1 MVAEMIGF
9 FFILIVM
16 VVVIIRRQLE
26 KNKVSAN
33 SFDQSA
39 TRLQL
44 QLEEAADVII
54 DRMENHVNHLEFLI
68 EEADNKIVELDQR
81 IKTMEELSQKQ
92 LVFEKQAA
100 VHHINDVNPVTD
112 HAETIKEVIEHK
124 TEVTVKALQ
133 PKFVLKDSALNT
145 EVFDMLDKGCSLDQ
159 ITKETGIG
167 KGAIK
172 LIKQMYKNKKLDK
185 L

>member
-16 VVVIIRRQLE
+16 VFVIIRRQLE
-26 KNKVSAN
+26 KNKVSTN

-39 TRLQL
+39 ARLQL

-54 DRMENHVNHLEFLI
+54 ARMENHVDHLEFLI
-68 EEADNKIVELDQR
+68 EEADTKIIELDHH
-81 IKTMEELSQKQ
+81 IKKMEELSKKQ
-92 LVFEKQAA
+92 LDFEKQAA
-100 VHHINDVNPVTD
+100 VHRMNDVNPVTN
-112 HAETIKEVIEHK
+112 HAETIKEVSENKI
-124 TEVTVKALQ
+124 EVTAKVLR

-145 EVFDMLDKGCSLDQ
+145 TVFDMLDKGCSLDQ

>member
-54 DRMENHVNHLEFLI
+54 ARMENHVNHLEFLI
-68 EEADNKIVELDQR
+68 EEADNKIVELDHC
-81 IKTMEELSQKQ
+81 IKTIEKLSKKQ
-92 LVFEKQAA
+92 LDFEKKEAF
-100 VHHINDVNPVTD
+100 HCINDVNLVMNQ
-112 HAETIKEVIEHK
+112 AEMIEKAVENEAEVIK
-124 TEVTVKALQ
+124 TMR
-133 PKFVLKDSALNT
+133 PNFVLKDSALNT
-145 EVFDMLDKGCSLDQ
+145 AVFDMLNKGCSLDQ

-172 LIKQMYKNKKLDK
+172 LIKQMYKNKNLDK

>member
-9 FFILIVM
+9 FFILVVM
-16 VVVIIRRQLE
+16 VGVIIRRQLE
-26 KNKVSAN
+26 KNKISAN

-54 DRMENHVNHLEFLI
+54 TRMENHVNHLEFLI
-68 EEADNKIVELDQR
+68 EEADNKIVELDHR
-81 IKTMEELSQKQ
+81 IKMIEELSQK
-92 LVFEKQAA
+92 LPIFEKEAA
-100 VHHINDVNPVTD
+100 FHHINDVNPVTN
-112 HAETIKEVIEHK
+112 HVETIKKVIEHK
-124 TEVTVKALQ
+124 TEVTAKTMRS
-133 PKFVLKDSALNT
+133 KFVLKDSALNT
-145 EVFDMLDKGCSLDQ
+145 AVFDMLDKGCSLDQ

-172 LIKQMYKNKKLDK
+172 LIKQMYKNKNLDK

>member
-1 MVAEMIGF
+1 MVAAMIGF

-26 KNKVSAN
+26 KNKLSAN

-54 DRMENHVNHLEFLI
+54 ARMENHVNHLEFLI
-68 EEADNKIVELDQR
+68 EEADNKIVELDHR
-81 IKTMEELSQKQ
+81 IKTIEELSQKQ
-92 LVFEKQAA
+92 LVFEKQVA
-100 VHHINDVNPVTD
+100 VHHINDMNPVTNQ
-112 HAETIKEVIEHK
+112 AETIEKAVEYEV
-124 TEVTVKALQ
+124 EVTKPMR

-145 EVFDMLDKGCSLDQ
+145 AVFDMLDKGCSLDQ

>member
-1 MVAEMIGF
+1 MVAAMIGF
-9 FFILIVM
+9 CFILIVM
-16 VVVIIRRQLE
+16 VIVIIRRQLE

-54 DRMENHVNHLEFLI
+54 ARMENHVNHLEFLI
-68 EEADNKIVELDQR
+68 EEADTKIIELDHR
-81 IKTMEELSQKQ
+81 IKTIEDLSKNQ
-92 LVFEKQAA
+92 LDFEKQVD
-100 VHHINDVNPVTD
+100 VHCMNDVNPVTNQ
-112 HAETIKEVIEHK
+112 AETIKKAVDHEA
-124 TEVTVKALQ
+124 EVTKTMR
-133 PKFVLKDSALNT
+133 PKFVLKDSALNIV
-145 EVFDMLDKGCSLDQ
+145 VFDMLDKGCSLDQ

-172 LIKQMYKNKKLDK
+172 LIKQMYKNKNLDK

>member
-9 FFILIVM
+9 FFILVVM
-16 VVVIIRRQLE
+16 VGVIIRRQLE
-26 KNKVSAN
+26 KNKVSVN
-33 SFDQSA
+33 DFDQSA

-54 DRMENHVNHLEFLI
+54 ARMENHVNHLEFLI
-68 EEADNKIVELDQR
+68 EEADNKIVELDHR
-81 IKTMEELSQKQ
+81 IKTVEELSQKQ
-92 LVFEKQAA
+92 LIFEKQAI
-100 VHHINDVNPVTD
+100 VHPINEVNPVTN
-112 HAETIKEVIEHK
+112 HVEPIKEVVEHK
-124 TEVTVKALQ
+124 TEITAKAMR

-172 LIKQMYKNKKLDK
+172 LIKQMYKNKNLDK